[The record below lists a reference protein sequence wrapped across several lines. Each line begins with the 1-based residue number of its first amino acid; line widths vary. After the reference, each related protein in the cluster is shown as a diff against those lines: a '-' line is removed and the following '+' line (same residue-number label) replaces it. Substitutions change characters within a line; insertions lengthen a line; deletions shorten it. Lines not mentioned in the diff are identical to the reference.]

1 MKCGFFLTTVK
12 IMVIIHDQQI
22 AADREF
28 YKIITLRFV
37 GNSVI
42 FSATKMCYVTSQ
54 ESNTNLNALL
64 CSELSSKSERC
75 DLRAAAGIS
84 KAFAHTT
91 GNTAQ
96 LETGAQ
102 QTHDACKQT
111 NK

>member
-1 MKCGFFLTTVK
+1 
-12 IMVIIHDQQI
+12 
-22 AADREF
+22 
-28 YKIITLRFV
+28 
-37 GNSVI
+37 
-42 FSATKMCYVTSQ
+42 MCYVTGQ

-64 CSELSSKSERC
+64 CSELSSKSERR

-96 LETGAQ
+96 LEAGAQ
-102 QTHDACKQT
+102 QTHDACRQT

>member
-1 MKCGFFLTTVK
+1 
-12 IMVIIHDQQI
+12 
-22 AADREF
+22 
-28 YKIITLRFV
+28 
-37 GNSVI
+37 
-42 FSATKMCYVTSQ
+42 MCNVTSQ

-64 CSELSSKSERC
+64 CSELGSKSKRR

-96 LETGAQ
+96 LETRAQ